1 MIDALSSRGI
11 EILDEFISA
20 SLSSSDASCNDSG
33 SGDVRR
39 TLASSTHSLSLWL
52 FEIRDSL
59 ARSTLVQHFMKTGA
73 ASVLPCSFGVCLC
86 LPLCA

>member
-33 SGDVRR
+33 S
-39 TLASSTHSLSLWL
+39 
-52 FEIRDSL
+52 E
-59 ARSTLVQHFMKTGA
+59 M
-73 ASVLPCSFGVCLC
+73 FGEHL
-86 LPLCA
+86 LLLLIP